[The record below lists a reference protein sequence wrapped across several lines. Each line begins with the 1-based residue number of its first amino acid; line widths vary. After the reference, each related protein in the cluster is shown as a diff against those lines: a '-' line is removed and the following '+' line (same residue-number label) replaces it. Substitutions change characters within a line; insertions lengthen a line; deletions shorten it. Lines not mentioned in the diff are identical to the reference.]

1 MTDLVPETLPAPP
14 SREWGHAQPGVWED
28 EFDNP
33 ELRFPAAY
41 RTFDEMLRHPQ
52 VNSAFASVIL
62 PILRT
67 TWRID
72 GTDCR
77 EEVVRHVA
85 ADMSLPIVGEG
96 DVAYGSGYAEERF
109 SWNEH
114 LPAAVRGMFSV
125 GHSFFEQKA
134 ELSPVD
140 GRWHLV
146 KLGYRSPRTIT
157 VKVARDGGL
166 VSLEQCQASDA
177 GILRGVSYA
186 QPITLPLSRVVVYT
200 HDKVGTN
207 WRGRSMLV
215 PAYMDWRTD
224 LLNRAQQRTLFER
237 HASPSPVYE
246 AGSDEKSLDAG
257 KKVATDYRS
266 GQSSG
271 AAIPAGAKLHLPG
284 LEGTLPNLDQALTR
298 NSENIARA
306 FRAHFLNLGT
316 ATGTGSYALSNALQS
331 FFTLTVQGNAEEV
344 GRIGSRYVVR
354 DIVDWNWGP
363 AERAPRLVF
372 DEIGSR
378 ADALIE
384 AIAALVTAGVLQPDE
399 ALEKYL
405 RTTLGLPP
413 ARGGS
418 IPTSTEEPAA

>member
-1 MTDLVPETLPAPP
+1 M
-14 SREWGHAQPGVWED
+14 WED

-72 GTDCR
+72 GTGCR

-109 SWNEH
+109 SWSEH
-114 LPAAVRGMFSV
+114 LPAAVHGMFAH
-125 GHSFFEQKA
+125 GHAYFEQKA
-134 ELSPVD
+134 EFDPID

-157 VKVARDGGL
+157 AKVARDGGL
-166 VSLEQCQASDA
+166 ISLEQDPSGAT
-177 GILRGVSYA
+177 GIYTSGAR
-186 QPITLPLSRVVVYT
+186 PISLPLRRVVVYT

-224 LLNRAQQRTLFER
+224 LLNRSQQRTLFER

-246 AGSDEKSLDAG
+246 AAESESSLEAG

-284 LEGTLPNLDQALTR
+284 LEGSLPNLDQALVR

-344 GRIGSRYVVR
+344 ARIGSRYVVR

-378 ADALIE
+378 SDALIE

-413 ARGGS
+413 AHGGA
-418 IPTSTEEPAA
+418 PNTPAQEVPA